1 MEEIWK
7 DIKGYEG
14 LYQISS
20 FGRVKKTR
28 NKEKIMKGRI
38 RGKGYLAVTLLDKH
52 GEQKD
57 FYIHRLVAEAFIPN
71 LDNLPQVNHKSEIKT
86 DNNVENLEWCDN
98 LYNVNYGTRTKRSAE
113 SNMGHSRKGSGKRT
127 KIYQYSM
134 DGRLVKVWNSLLE
147 IYDELG
153 IFRSCIYKCCHGVYN
168 QSHGFIWSYKKL
180 EGDLT
185 PSNSEAIS
193 P

>member
-52 GEQKD
+52 GEKKD

-98 LYNVNYGTRTKRSAE
+98 LYNIRYGTRSERSAKTHTGKRS
-113 SNMGHSRKGSGKRT
+113 GCGGKNT
-127 KIYQYSM
+127 KVYQYSLE
-134 DGRLVKVWNSLLE
+134 GEFIKVWDSFVAIRN
-147 IYDELG
+147 ELG
-153 IFRSCIYKCCHGVYN
+153 IFRSCISKCCRGVYK
-168 QSHGFIWSYKKL
+168 QSHGFLWSYKKL
-180 EGDLT
+180 EG
-185 PSNSEAIS
+185 
-193 P
+193 

>member
-86 DNNVENLEWCDN
+86 DNNVENLEWCDAQ
-98 LYNVNYGTRTKRSAE
+98 YNNNYGTRT
-113 SNMGHSRKGSGKRT
+113 KRT

-153 IFRSCIYKCCHGVYN
+153 IFRSCIYKCCHGVYK